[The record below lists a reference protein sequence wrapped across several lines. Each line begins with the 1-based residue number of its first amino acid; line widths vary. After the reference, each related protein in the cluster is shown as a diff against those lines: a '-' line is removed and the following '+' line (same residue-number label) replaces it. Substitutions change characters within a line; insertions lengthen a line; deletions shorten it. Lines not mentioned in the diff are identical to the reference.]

1 MIEVKNLRKTF
12 PHKDTQNKKAE
23 KVAVENLSLTIGT
36 GEIFGLLG
44 PNGAGKTTTIRMLTM
59 LSRPTS
65 GEILYDGKHI
75 GNADDARQIKQM
87 IGVVPQNLNFD

>member
-12 PHKDTQNKKAE
+12 PHKDTQNQKAE

-65 GEILYDGKHI
+65 GEMQCGRCPS
-75 GNADDARQIKQM
+75 NQADDRRRSPK
-87 IGVVPQNLNFD
+87 PEL

>member
-12 PHKDTQNKKAE
+12 PHKDTQNKKTE

-59 LSRPTS
+59 LSRPLPGRFSTTANI
-65 GEILYDGKHI
+65 ETL
-75 GNADDARQIKQM
+75 QM
-87 IGVVPQNLNFD
+87 TPVKSSR

>member
-65 GEILYDGKHI
+65 GEILYDGQTHRQC
-75 GNADDARQIKQM
+75 GRCPSNQADDRRRSPK
-87 IGVVPQNLNFD
+87 PEL

>member
-12 PHKDTQNKKAE
+12 PHKDAENRKAE
-23 KVAVENLSLTIGT
+23 KVAVDNLSLTIGT

-59 LSRPTS
+59 LTRFPPTLDMPQPS
-65 GEILYDGKHI
+65 PLFLNTAVPVCFVQPFLILS
-75 GNADDARQIKQM
+75 
-87 IGVVPQNLNFD
+87 L